1 MREKT
6 KKATFN
12 LPIDVLAAIDE
23 IMNSG
28 LVRSKNALV
37 EQALVK
43 ELKELKRQERK
54 TSWQEAV
61 KDPLFM
67 KDIEEVEADFRYADA
82 ETAREIV

>member
-6 KKATFN
+6 KKVTFN
-12 LPIDVLAAIDE
+12 LPTDVIADIDE

-54 TSWQEAV
+54 TLWQEAAN
-61 KDPLFM
+61 DPLFM
-67 KDIEEVEADFRYADA
+67 KDIEDVEADFLYADA
-82 ETAREIV
+82 DTVREID

>member
-12 LPIDVLAAIDE
+12 LPTDVLAAIDE

-54 TSWQEAV
+54 ISWQEAV

>member
-12 LPIDVLAAIDE
+12 LPTDVLAAIDE

-54 TSWQEAV
+54 TSWQEAA

-82 ETAREIV
+82 ETAREID

>member
-67 KDIEEVEADFRYADA
+67 KDIEEVEADFRYADS

>member
-12 LPIDVLAAIDE
+12 LPTDVLAAIDE

>member
-6 KKATFN
+6 KKVTFN
-12 LPIDVLAAIDE
+12 LPIAVITEIDE

-28 LVRSKNALV
+28 LVRSKNSLV

-54 TSWQEAV
+54 SLWQEAS

-67 KDIEEVEADFRYADA
+67 KDIDDVAVDFQYADA
-82 ETAREIV
+82 ETAREIE